1 MIMVGVISIMSAA
14 LPVDPSK
21 IPAGTMAL
29 GALAVGALVT
39 IGSVIVEILRKLI
52 EDRRPTDLR
61 SFGAIITSHA
71 LILLYPL
78 ISAVVLI
85 GGSFVGTSSTQLF
98 KLLFVAGGGVAFLSG
113 AMSRY
118 ALDQQRGPA
127 IVRGCLWLGVSMIL
141 ILAKAFA

>member
-1 MIMVGVISIMSAA
+1 MILVGVISIMSAA
-14 LPVDPSK
+14 LLVDPSK

-39 IGSVIVEILRKLI
+39 IGSIIVEILRKLI
-52 EDRRPTDLR
+52 EGRGRTDLR
-61 SFGAIITSHA
+61 LFGSIITSHVF
-71 LILLYPL
+71 ILLYPL
-78 ISAVVLI
+78 ISAIVLI
-85 GGSFVGTSSTQLF
+85 GGSFAGVASTQLF
-98 KLLFVAGGGVAFLSG
+98 KILFLAGGGVAFLSG

-127 IVRGCLWLGVSMIL
+127 ILRGCLWLGVSMIL

>member
-1 MIMVGVISIMSAA
+1 MILVGVISIMSAA
-14 LPVDPSK
+14 LLVDPSK

-39 IGSVIVEILRKLI
+39 IGSIIVEILRKLI
-52 EDRRPTDLR
+52 EGRGRTDLKL
-61 SFGAIITSHA
+61 FGSIITSHVF
-71 LILLYPL
+71 ILLYPL
-78 ISAVVLI
+78 ISAIVLI
-85 GGSFVGTSSTQLF
+85 GGSFAGVASTQLF
-98 KLLFVAGGGVAFLSG
+98 KILFLAGGGVAFLSG

-127 IVRGCLWLGVSMIL
+127 ILRGCLWLGVSMIL